1 MAIDDRAT
9 PGGRPVPSG
18 GRAVARRAVVPLLA
32 VALAIIGVMWLV
44 GTLLVNGSFPALTSL
59 DGRVTQWVVARR
71 TPPLDSI
78 SHVGTRM
85 ADTLVALVVAAV
97 AVVALRW
104 WLGRWRES
112 LIVVVAIVGELL
124 IFLAIT
130 ALVHRDRP
138 PVLRLD
144 EAPPTSSFP
153 SGHTGAAVALYAC
166 LAVLVL
172 RTGPHRPLAR
182 ALAVIGLAIPV
193 LVAASRVYRGMH
205 YLSDVVAGALA
216 SGIWLAVVLIV
227 LLPRPARHRP
237 DEPPGRERPAGS

>member
-1 MAIDDRAT
+1 MAIDDRRAS
-9 PGGRPVPSG
+9 GERPVHSG
-18 GRAVARRAVVPLLA
+18 VGAVVRRAVGPLLA
-32 VALAIIGVMWLV
+32 AAVAIIGLMWLL
-44 GTLLVNGSFPALTSL
+44 GTLLVNGSFPAVTALDTS
-59 DGRVTQWVVARR
+59 VTGWVVDRR
-71 TPPLDSI
+71 TPPLNAI

-85 ADTLVALVVAAV
+85 ADTLVALIVAAV
-97 AVVALRW
+97 AVVALRL

-112 LIVVVAIVGELL
+112 VIVVVAIVGELL

-153 SGHTGAAVALYAC
+153 SGHTGAAVALYGC
-166 LAVLVL
+166 LAVLLL
-172 RTGPHRPLAR
+172 RTVPHRPLAR
-182 ALAVIGLAIPV
+182 TLAVVGLAIPV

-216 SGIWLAVVLIV
+216 SGMWLAVVLVV
-227 LLPRPARHRP
+227 LLPRP
-237 DEPPGRERPAGS
+237 GRGRSVGE